1 MANVHM
7 AFILTDSAQRYFD
20 KDDKEAVEVVKIANI
35 SPDDMSEYSPFAL
48 FYCVDEV
55 CTRNGLTVKKIMG
68 DSQQVEIEGF
78 IKRGILPLPQ
88 KETLA
93 IGDSYT
99 ADGIFELSSDG
110 STRTQGSVVITE
122 IITGKTVN
130 DLKPILNAMQK
141 LGSEFGRKMEE
152 FNMAEDVMD
161 DDGLLMKA
169 EGEEFNHEDYE
180 IFMAELGVQNYP
192 INRMYLPN
200 V

>member
-110 STRTQGSVVITE
+110 STRTQGSVIITE

>member
-110 STRTQGSVVITE
+110 SSRTQGSVVITE

-161 DDGLLMKA
+161 DDGLLMEA
-169 EGEEFNHEDYE
+169 EGEGFNHEDYE

>member
-110 STRTQGSVVITE
+110 SSRTQGSVVITE

-169 EGEEFNHEDYE
+169 EGEGFNHEDYE

>member
-55 CTRNGLTVKKIMG
+55 CTRNGLTVKGIMG

-93 IGDSYT
+93 VGDSYT
-99 ADGIFELSSDG
+99 ADGIFSLSSDG
-110 STRTQGSVVITE
+110 STRTQGSVIITE

-169 EGEEFNHEDYE
+169 EDEGFNHEDYE

>member
-110 STRTQGSVVITE
+110 SSRTQGSVVITE

>member
-93 IGDSYT
+93 VGDSYT
-99 ADGIFELSSDG
+99 ADGIFSLSSDG
-110 STRTQGSVVITE
+110 STRTQGSVIITE

-169 EGEEFNHEDYE
+169 EDEGFNHEDYE

>member
-110 STRTQGSVVITE
+110 STRTQGSVIITE

-161 DDGLLMKA
+161 DDGLLMEA
-169 EGEEFNHEDYE
+169 EGEGFNHEDYE

>member
-110 STRTQGSVVITE
+110 SSRTQGSVVITE

-169 EGEEFNHEDYE
+169 EGEGFNHEDMR
-180 IFMAELGVQNYP
+180 FLWRN
-192 INRMYLPN
+192 
-200 V
+200 

>member
-161 DDGLLMKA
+161 DDGLLMEA

>member
-35 SPDDMSEYSPFAL
+35 SPDDMGEYSPFAL

-55 CTRNGLTVKKIMG
+55 CTRNGLTVKKIIG

-93 IGDSYT
+93 VGDSYT
-99 ADGIFELSSDG
+99 ADGIFSLSSDG
-110 STRTQGSVVITE
+110 STRTQGSVIITE

-169 EGEEFNHEDYE
+169 EDEGFNHEDYE

>member
-88 KETLA
+88 KENLA
-93 IGDSYT
+93 LGDSYT

-161 DDGLLMKA
+161 DDGLLMEA